1 MDRLAST
8 TSLQSQQESELWEA
22 RAQIE
27 ALNLQL
33 SAATT
38 ARKPAPPL
46 AGGGGGGKVAQDAPE
61 ERVGQL
67 VRELSALLD
76 EPAAT
81 NALAQERTS
90 EALSRLVRQVAAHYR
105 HRRKDAQ
112 QLSGLIDGD
121 SFDSVNTG
129 ERDDSDFWD
138 VSESMDEV

>member
-8 TSLQSQQESELWEA
+8 ASLQSQQESELWEA

-27 ALNLQL
+27 ALNMQL
-33 SAATT
+33 SAT
-38 ARKPAPPL
+38 RKPAL
-46 AGGGGGGKVAQDAPE
+46 QAVGKVTQDAPA

-76 EPAAT
+76 EPSAT